1 MHQKIAKEH
10 PELVERIRALQNLF
24 QTHRCLA
31 DKIEN
36 RIEAISGLSLA
47 ENEVLVRLHQHGPK
61 LQMTEL
67 ATLLLN
73 SKSGIT
79 RIVDR
84 LVQAGFVTR
93 EESRADRRVTYATL
107 TDAGRKILERS
118 MPTFALTVGEIWGQH
133 LSDHDVSAL
142 RRILRKV
149 LDANGEWDVT
159 RCHEH
164 AGPHYHRAPMSDQE
178 PAQV

>member
-1 MHQKIAKEH
+1 MHQKIAKKH
-10 PELVERIRALQNLF
+10 PELVERIWALQNLF

-31 DKIEN
+31 DEIED

-84 LVQAGFVTR
+84 LVEQGFVTR
-93 EESRADRRVTYATL
+93 EVSRTDRRVTYAIL
-107 TDAGRKILERS
+107 TDAGTRILRRS
-118 MPTFALTVGEIWGQH
+118 MPTFALAVEEIWGRH
-133 LSDHDVSAL
+133 LTDHDVGNL

-149 LDANGEWDVT
+149 LDANGDWDVT

-164 AGPHYHRAPMSDQE
+164 AGPHFHRAARPDREQ
-178 PAQV
+178 ATV

>member
-1 MHQKIAKEH
+1 MHRKIAKDH
-10 PELVERIRALQNLF
+10 PELVERIWALQNLF

-31 DKIEN
+31 EKIDDRLE
-36 RIEAISGLSLA
+36 EVSGLSLA

-67 ATLLLN
+67 ANLLLN

-84 LVQAGFVTR
+84 LVRAGYVNR

-107 TDAGRKILERS
+107 TDAGRKVIERT
-118 MPTFALTVGEIWGQH
+118 MPTFARTVEEIWGQH
-133 LSDHDVSAL
+133 LSDHDVGAL
-142 RRILRKV
+142 RRILRKI

-164 AGPHYHRAPMSDQE
+164 AGPHFHRSAATDREQ
-178 PAQV
+178 ATV